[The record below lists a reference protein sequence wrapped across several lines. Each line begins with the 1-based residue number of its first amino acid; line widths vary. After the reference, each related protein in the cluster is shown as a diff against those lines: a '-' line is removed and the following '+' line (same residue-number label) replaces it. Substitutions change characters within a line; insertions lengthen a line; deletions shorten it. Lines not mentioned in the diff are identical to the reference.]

1 MTTNQFK
8 LFLVM
13 FCNINRGKTFGEVIP
28 DIHSHRKRTIIM
40 FEEFYIYNSY
50 YFADKN
56 GVINLRLN
64 GGIIEYPKESD
75 NPFKWTPL
83 VSLKSL
89 IDFDIY
95 KDIVHN

>member
-40 FEEFYIYNSY
+40 FEEFYICNSY

-56 GVINLRLN
+56 GVIFLRLN
-64 GGIIEYPKESD
+64 GDSIEYHQTYNDTFVWKH
-75 NPFKWTPL
+75 L
-83 VSLKSL
+83 VSLKSFE
-89 IDFDIY
+89 DYDIY
-95 KDIVHN
+95 KDIV

>member
-28 DIHSHRKRTIIM
+28 DIHSRRKRTIIM

-64 GGIIEYPKESD
+64 GCIIEYPKKSD
-75 NPFKWTPL
+75 NMYVWRPL
-83 VSLKSL
+83 VSLKSSE
-89 IDFDIY
+89 DFDIY
-95 KDIVHN
+95 KDIV

>member
-1 MTTNQFK
+1 MSINQFK

-28 DIHSHRKRTIIM
+28 DIPQTRKNIIIK
-40 FEEFYIYNSY
+40 FEDFNIRSSY
-50 YFADKN
+50 YFTDKDSF
-56 GVINLRLN
+56 VCLRLN

-75 NPFKWTPL
+75 NPFKWTHL

-95 KDIVHN
+95 KDIV

>member
-28 DIHSHRKRTIIM
+28 DIQSYRKKTIIK
-40 FEEFYIYNSY
+40 FEDFNIYYSY
-50 YFADKN
+50 YFIDKDSLLF
-56 GVINLRLN
+56 LRLN
-64 GGIIEYPKESD
+64 CGIIEYPNTTNDS
-75 NPFKWTPL
+75 FKWTPL

-95 KDIVHN
+95 KDIV